1 MAFDFKQKRLGKKGM
16 QYKNGDI
23 TKTQTAVLAVAVG
36 VCIANIYYS
45 LPILSTIAKD
55 LGLRESQVGN
65 LPVLSQLGYGL
76 GLLLITPLGDK
87 IERKK
92 LIIILQTLLIVVLV
106 GITFIHSWQGLYI
119 LGFLIGLLAVA
130 TQVLVPM
137 AAVMAGTEK
146 GNVVGIVY
154 TGLLVGILGARVFSG
169 YIAEWFS
176 WRYMYGISACM
187 MVVTTGLVALVLPKV
202 EPMYHGNYMNLLSS
216 TFLQFKRFPLLRRLS
231 LLAAFSFGTFCSF
244 WTTLTFHL
252 SLPPFN
258 YHSDTIGL
266 FGFLG
271 IAGVLVSPVFGRL
284 ADKYNPARNQLFTV
298 VFIIV
303 GVLLIQFFPYS
314 LVAFIF
320 TTILL
325 DIGQQSTQITSLAQI
340 YTLDETAYSRINT
353 MFMTITF
360 VGGAFGTWAGVK
372 SWTLSGWSL
381 VGWQMLLWA
390 CIVMAIA
397 VWGYKMSVKK

>member
-1 MAFDFKQKRLGKKGM
+1 MDND
-16 QYKNGDI
+16 KNKDI
-23 TKTQTAVLAVAVG
+23 TKVQIAVLAIAVG
-36 VCIANIYYS
+36 ICIANIYYS
-45 LPILSTIAKD
+45 LPILSVIAKD

-76 GLLLITPLGDK
+76 GLLLLTPLGDK

-92 LIIILQTLLIVVLV
+92 LVIVLQILLIAVLV
-106 GITFIHSWQGLYI
+106 TITFTHSLQGLYVM
-119 LGFLIGLLAVA
+119 GFLIGLFAVA

-137 AAVMAGTEK
+137 AAVMAGEKK

-187 MVVTTGLVALVLPKV
+187 MTVTTGLIALLLPKV
-202 EPMYHGNYMNLLSS
+202 KPMYHGNYMSLLAS
-216 TFLQFKRFPLLRRLS
+216 TFLQFKRFASLRRLS
-231 LLAAFSFGTFCSF
+231 FLAAFSFGAFCSF

-258 YHSDTIGL
+258 YHSDSIGL

-271 IAGVLVSPVFGRL
+271 MAGVLVSPVFGRL
-284 ADKYNPARNQLFTV
+284 ADKYNPARNQLFTASF
-298 VFIIV
+298 FIVSI
-303 GVLLIQFFPYS
+303 LLIQFFPYS
-314 LVAFIF
+314 LAAFII

-340 YTLDETAYSRINT
+340 YTLDETAHSRINT

-360 VGGAFGTWAGVK
+360 IGGAFGTWAGVK
-372 SWTLSGWSL
+372 SWTLGGWNM

-397 VWGYKMSVKK
+397 VWGYIASIKK

>member
-1 MAFDFKQKRLGKKGM
+1 MW
-16 QYKNGDI
+16 YKNGGI
-23 TKTQTAVLAVAVG
+23 TKKQTAVLAVAVG

-45 LPILSTIAKD
+45 LPILSAIAKD
-55 LGLRESQVGN
+55 LGLRESQAGN

-92 LIIILQTLLIVVLV
+92 LIVILQILLIAVLIA
-106 GITFIHSWQGLYI
+106 ITFIRSLPGLYVS
-119 LGFLIGLLAVA
+119 GFLIGLLAVA
-130 TQVLVPM
+130 TQVLVPT
-137 AAVMAGTEK
+137 AAVMAGEKK

-176 WRYMYGISACM
+176 WRYIYGISACM
-187 MVVTTGLVALVLPKV
+187 MVVTTGAVALVLPKV
-202 EPMYHGNYMNLLSS
+202 EPEYHGNYKDLLASS
-216 TFLQFKRFPLLRRLS
+216 FLQFKRFALLRRLS
-231 LLAAFSFGTFCSF
+231 FLAAFSFGTFCSF

-271 IAGVLVSPVFGRL
+271 IAGVLVSPVFGRW

-298 VFIIV
+298 GFIIV
-303 GVLLIQFFPYS
+303 SVLLIQLFPYS
-314 LVAFIF
+314 LIAFII
-320 TTILL
+320 TTVLL
-325 DIGQQSTQITSLAQI
+325 DVGQQSTQITSLAQI

-360 VGGAFGTWAGVK
+360 IGGAFGTWVGVK
-372 SWTLSGWSL
+372 SWMLGGWNL

-397 VWGYKMSVKK
+397 VWGYGASVKK